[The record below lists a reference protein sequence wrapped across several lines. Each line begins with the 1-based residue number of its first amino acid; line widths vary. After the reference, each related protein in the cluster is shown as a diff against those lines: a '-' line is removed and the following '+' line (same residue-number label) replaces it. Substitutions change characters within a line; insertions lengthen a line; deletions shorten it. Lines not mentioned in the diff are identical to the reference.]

1 MEQSYQVQVTN
12 KFDLFIDD
20 DVDPVEILRMQEE
33 TKVKKKDVK
42 KTDKP
47 ESTKDSKNVK
57 NKEKANVKSQ
67 NTGDKSKSTEDKEN
81 RRINSGMRVQRMNY
95 QVGLSESCSHHLI
108 PLNTFVLGLLNVLMS
123 VDIRSSHVF
132 RLVKII

>member
-81 RRINSGMRVQRMNY
+81 RRINSGMRVLRMN
-95 QVGLSESCSHHLI
+95 
-108 PLNTFVLGLLNVLMS
+108 
-123 VDIRSSHVF
+123 
-132 RLVKII
+132 

>member
-81 RRINSGMRVQRMNY
+81 RRINSGMRVLRMNY
-95 QVGLSESCSHHLI
+95 QVGLSEGCSHHLI
-108 PLNTFVLGLLNVLMS
+108 PLNTFVLGLFNVLMS